1 MTSRKWYQDAPIVYF
16 GSSYSVHQNHL
27 PWTIDVSYGSLVFQ
41 YAASRPPQ
49 DIQQNRVSYVS
60 DNAVVELPF
69 RWSLCYIALTP
80 ALQEPERKLIQL
92 NLFQELPV
100 HKTFQK
106 QWSCPTW
113 QWQSDDATG
122 HWLLTVGYVSEL
134 GNMTRASL
142 ADFWQAACRN
152 FSWTWSIL
160 DEASFKTL

>member
-1 MTSRKWYQDAPIVYF
+1 MDYRRLLRKLGVSICSFKATS
-16 GSSYSVHQNHL
+16 GYSARIATSNSFH
-27 PWTIDVSYGSLVFQ
+27 
-41 YAASRPPQ
+41 
-49 DIQQNRVSYVS
+49 QQNRVSYVS

-80 ALQEPERKLIQL
+80 ALQEPERKSIQL
-92 NLFQELPV
+92 NLFQEPPV

-106 QWSCPTW
+106 PWSCPTW
-113 QWQSDDATG
+113 QWQLDAATG
-122 HWLLTVGYVSEL
+122 HWLTVGYLWEL

-142 ADFWQAACRN
+142 AVADFWQAACRN